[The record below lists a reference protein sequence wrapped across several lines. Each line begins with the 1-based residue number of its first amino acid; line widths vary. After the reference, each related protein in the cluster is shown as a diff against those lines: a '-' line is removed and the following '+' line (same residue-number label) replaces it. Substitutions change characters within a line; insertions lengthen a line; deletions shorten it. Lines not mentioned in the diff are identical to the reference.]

1 MRQST
6 RGWAHEAP
14 PIEQDRSRW
23 HPELTGLGPLTPDD
37 VRNVAFTK
45 PPLGKRGYNEDQVD
59 AFLDR
64 VEAALRDPAAANM
77 LTPDDV
83 RNVAFTKPP
92 LGKRGYNEDQV
103 DAFLDR
109 VEDTLKRRET
119 RENT

>member
-1 MRQST
+1 MTIHDNRAAGMAVARVRSGCSLVGVWRESAMSLFGKKMRQST

-64 VEAALRDPAAANM
+64 VE
-77 LTPDDV
+77 
-83 RNVAFTKPP
+83 
-92 LGKRGYNEDQV
+92 
-103 DAFLDR
+103 
-109 VEDTLKRRET
+109 DTLKRRET